1 MQYVTAHAAI
11 LLWYTPKTW
20 PTGPDYPLNSPPVR
34 CRSACRRPAA
44 PLSQTAADCF
54 HKGNAM
60 HRFALALLLSTALAF
75 PALAQKKEEAK
86 KDAAKVAIPTNTF
99 FKGQTASQY
108 LAREQLIGAKVL
120 NKDGQAIGTIDDLI
134 IGSGDK
140 IEGVVMGVG

>member
-1 MQYVTAHAAI
+1 
-11 LLWYTPKTW
+11 
-20 PTGPDYPLNSPPVR
+20 
-34 CRSACRRPAA
+34 
-44 PLSQTAADCF
+44 
-54 HKGNAM
+54 M

-75 PALAQKKEEAK
+75 PALAQKKEEPK

-140 IEGVVMGVG
+140 IEGVVMGVGGVLGVGGKTIGVRLGALKVSTADGKVTVTFPGATKEMLGAVEAYQRRGGTPAKK